1 MRALLLSGEGR
12 YSDPW
17 HPFGETSAAV
27 ADLLTSRG
35 YRIEVRGDVE
45 EALAE
50 EPRGLVVVNVG
61 LPRDGRPSPASREAR
76 DGLAR
81 LRDSTLP
88 VLALHV
94 SSTSFADA
102 PEWPELLGGRWVPDV
117 TMHPVF
123 GPARIRV
130 RRDRPGMQ
138 DVPDFEV
145 QDERYSWLEVADG
158 AEVLAVH
165 EHDGVEHPLVW
176 ALERPS
182 GGRTVY
188 DALGHTAESYR
199 SPGHRTLL
207 AAALD
212 RLGV

>member
-17 HPFGETSAAV
+17 HPFRETSAAV
-27 ADLLTSRG
+27 ADLLTDRG
-35 YRIEVRGDVE
+35 HRVEVRGDVE

-50 EPRGLVVVNVG
+50 ELQGLVVVNVG
-61 LPRDGRPSPASREAR
+61 LPRDGSPSPSSTTAR

-102 PEWPELLGGRWVPDV
+102 PEWTELLGGRWVPDV
-117 TMHPVF
+117 TLHPDF

-130 RRDRPGMQ
+130 RRDRPAVQ
-138 DVPDFEV
+138 DVPDFDVE
-145 QDERYSWLEVADG
+145 DERYSWLEVADS

-188 DALGHTAESYR
+188 DALGHTAEPYR
-199 SPGHRTLL
+199 SPGHRALL

-212 RLGV
+212 HLGV